1 MPIADEKEDEAR
13 LTSNDSLN
21 RPQPVSVNQFISN
34 ITESENYTLEELEM
48 EYDEEDEEYTYT
60 SWIKR
65 NIARGIIFIFCT
77 IFLASSVLGFMF
89 LFNLSSRRT
98 NFFFK
103 YCHSSTLGSISNGN
117 CFDRTNPC
125 EFDFTSDS
133 PVFSDFQRT
142 TVVHQLKKGK
152 HKQVTLE
159 LVGTRFM
166 VNYGFEDCL
175 IKCQYNENTVN
186 FQLLTD
192 FQTFRNSTFIES
204 VRICA
209 LNISKE

>member
-1 MPIADEKEDEAR
+1 MPIADEKEDGAR

-48 EYDEEDEEYTYT
+48 DEYDEDYEEYTYT
-60 SWIKR
+60 TWIKR

-77 IFLASSVLGFMF
+77 IFLASSILGFIF
-89 LFNLSSRRT
+89 LFNISSHRT

-103 YCHSSTLGSISNGN
+103 YCYTSTSGSVSNGN
-117 CFDRTNPC
+117 CFDRTDPC
-125 EFDFTSDS
+125 RFDSTSDS
-133 PVFSDFQRT
+133 PVFSDFRGT
-142 TVVHQLKKGK
+142 SMVHQLKKGR

-175 IKCQYNENTVN
+175 IKCQYTDNRVN

-209 LNISKE
+209 LNISS